1 MIAGIIGKLGR
12 GKTLLMSIL
21 AYLTF
26 KKGSFYVRQLI
37 FPEIFSLSNSKIIYS
52 NYFLKFPFTPIH
64 DAESL
69 ENMKEGSAFLDEFW
83 LWVDSRMSM
92 SKRNVAINNM
102 ALTSRKRN
110 LDIFYTSQSW
120 GKIDKRIRQITDVL
134 LVPNYNMNTGT
145 IAVDV
150 IEPLQNA
157 YVVIKT
163 FRLPAKC
170 FFNLYDTKQE
180 IDDLENN
187 KETDVLEKQRDSD
200 YTNKRFKK
208 PDNRHNGSHNNKKK
222 QHENSVADIK
232 EIFE

>member
-37 FPEIFSLSNSKIIYS
+37 FPEIFSLSNSQIIYS
-52 NYFLKFPFTPIH
+52 NYYLKFPFKPIH
-64 DAESL
+64 DAEAL
-69 ENMKEGSAFLDEFW
+69 ENMHEGSAFLDEFW

-92 SKRNVAINNM
+92 SSRNASINNM
-102 ALTSRKRN
+102 ALTSRKRS

-134 LVPNYNMNTGT
+134 LVPNYDMHSGE

-157 YVVIKT
+157 YVVIKH

-180 IDDLENN
+180 IDNLEENN
-187 KETDVLEKQRDSD
+187 KTDDLEKRGNSNHRN
-200 YTNKRFKK
+200 TRLKGHASGKKRQ
-208 PDNRHNGSHNNKKK
+208 NN
-222 QHENSVADIK
+222 D
-232 EIFE
+232 